1 MKKLDNRQVLTSPKN
16 NREKGPGGRS
26 PRTRDDVQKQV
37 AIDTKLFTHEELVS
51 AVCKFF
57 CNGHPVS
64 QIGELVRA
72 RYNVKLGRED
82 PWRMLGWAASKNW
95 LQAVS
100 PLAYDLA
107 ERFQKQHEW
116 LKRIDVV
123 NSCTS
128 DDVSYRV
135 ASLLLELIREF
146 HSEHPDDKEVH
157 VGFAGGS
164 ALKKTAASCARL
176 LREDWRE
183 LPSRIVFHAM
193 VANFNLKD
201 PTTDPN
207 AFFTYLSADAG
218 IPVKTGFVSLLAP
231 GFVKSELRQ
240 QLIQIDEVQEA
251 MTQASEIDIFVT
263 SAGGHWEQGHSE
275 LFDMYHRKSPES
287 LDVLRVNGCVGDL
300 SWLPI
305 SLRGPIEIE
314 TEFRAVTL
322 MELKDLETYIR
333 NRKKVVLML
342 GPCGECGRPKDDVLQ
357 AILEM
362 RPHLITHLV
371 AESRVI
377 RAVLN

>member
-1 MKKLDNRQVLTSPKN
+1 
-16 NREKGPGGRS
+16 
-26 PRTRDDVQKQV
+26 
-37 AIDTKLFTHEELVS
+37 
-51 AVCKFF
+51 
-57 CNGHPVS
+57 
-64 QIGELVRA
+64 
-72 RYNVKLGRED
+72 
-82 PWRMLGWAASKNW
+82 MLGWAASKKW
-95 LQAVS
+95 LQTVT
-100 PLAYDLA
+100 PLAHDLA
-107 ERFQKQHEW
+107 ERIQERHGW

-146 HSEHPDDKEVH
+146 HSAHPDDKEVH

-164 ALKKTAASCARL
+164 ALKKTAAICARL
-176 LREDWRE
+176 LREEWRD
-183 LPSRIVFHAM
+183 LPIRIVFHAM
-193 VANFNLKD
+193 VANFNLQD

-207 AFFTYLSADAG
+207 AFFTYLGADAG
-218 IPVKTGFVSLLAP
+218 IPVHTEFVSLLAP

-240 QLIQIDEVQEA
+240 QLIQIDEVQQA
-251 MTQASEIDIFVT
+251 MRRASEIDIFVT
-263 SAGGHWEQGHSE
+263 SAGGHWEQGHSA
-275 LFDMYHRKSPES
+275 LYDMYHRKSPES
-287 LDVLRVNGCVGDL
+287 LRVLRDNGCLGDL

-305 SLRGPIEIE
+305 SARGPVEAE

-322 MELKDLETYIR
+322 MELKDLDTYIR
-333 NRKKVVLML
+333 SGKQVVLML
-342 GPCGECGRPKDDVLQ
+342 GPCGECRRPKDDVLR